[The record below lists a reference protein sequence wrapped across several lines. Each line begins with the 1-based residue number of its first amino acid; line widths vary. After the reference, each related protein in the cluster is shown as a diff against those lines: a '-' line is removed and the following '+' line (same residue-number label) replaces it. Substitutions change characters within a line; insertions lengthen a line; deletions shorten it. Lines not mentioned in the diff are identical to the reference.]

1 VGHPP
6 LTFEQVRSR
15 LHARH
20 PGTTFTLEQ
29 ARRVTAAGV
38 TRTVWLRV
46 PPGSE
51 SRWDLDTR
59 RWSGAHVQHRRLDD
73 VEAEVSAILDR

>member
-1 VGHPP
+1 MGHPP

-20 PGTTFTLEQ
+20 PHASFTLES
-29 ARRVTAAGV
+29 ARRATPAGL

-46 PPGSE
+46 TPGSTT
-51 SRWDLDTR
+51 RWDLDTR
-59 RWSGAHVQHRRLDD
+59 RWSGARVQHRTLDE
-73 VEAEVSAILDR
+73 VEAEASAVLDR